1 MSADGNGGNA
11 DDVIGYREL
20 TDAAMKG
27 VMREA
32 LRKTAELG
40 EVPGSHHFYITFR
53 TSAPGVTMADQ
64 LKDRF
69 PEDMTI
75 VIQHQFWDLEVL
87 DDRFEVVLKFAGI
100 PQHLRIPYAAIT
112 RFFDPSVN
120 FGFEFTGDAADI
132 PPNTVAPK
140 MPEPSMEEDTETPE
154 TSEGTVVS
162 LDAFRRK

>member
-1 MSADGNGGNA
+1 MSTDGNGGSVE
-11 DDVIGYREL
+11 DVIGYRKL
-20 TDAAMKG
+20 TDEAMKG
-27 VMREA
+27 VMRAA
-32 LRKTAELG
+32 LRKTADLG
-40 EVPGSHHFYITFR
+40 EVPGTHHFYITFR

-87 DDRFEVVLKFAGI
+87 EDRFEVVLKFAGV

-120 FGFEFTGDAADI
+120 FGFEFSG
-132 PPNTVAPK
+132 
-140 MPEPSMEEDTETPE
+140 EDTIAPQQSISPQMATEEPVAEAEAPE